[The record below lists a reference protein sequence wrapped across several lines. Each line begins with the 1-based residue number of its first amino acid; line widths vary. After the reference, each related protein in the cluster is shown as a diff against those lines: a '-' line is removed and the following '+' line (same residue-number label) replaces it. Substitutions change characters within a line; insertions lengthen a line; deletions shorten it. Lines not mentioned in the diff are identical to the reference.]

1 MVLML
6 FVVVTIAFLVSIL
19 PFFFPGS
26 LIGAL
31 GAGLNGVIGE
41 TLLHW
46 VDLTSTPLIERVPGA
61 YGGPAGMA
69 LTFSGVLALY
79 LPILIVLG
87 LILRGK

>member
-1 MVLML
+1 ML
-6 FVVVTIAFLVSIL
+6 FVVIAIAFLVSLL

-26 LIGAL
+26 VIGAL

-41 TLLHW
+41 TLLQW
-46 VDLTSTPLIERVPGA
+46 MDLTSTPLIERVPGA
-61 YGGPAGMA
+61 YGGPSGMA

-79 LPILIVLG
+79 LPLLIVLG

>member
-1 MVLML
+1 ML
-6 FVVVTIAFLVSIL
+6 FVVVAIAFLVSIL

-26 LIGAL
+26 IIGAL

-41 TLLHW
+41 TLLQW
-46 VDLTSTPLIERVPGA
+46 FDLTSTPLIERVPGA

-69 LTFSGVLALY
+69 LSFAGVLALY

>member
-1 MVLML
+1 ML
-6 FVVVTIAFLVSIL
+6 FVVVAIAFLVSIL

-26 LIGAL
+26 MIGAL
-31 GAGLNGVIGE
+31 GAGLNGIIGE
-41 TLLHW
+41 TLLQW
-46 VDLTSTPLIERVPGA
+46 FDLTSTPLVERVPGA

-79 LPILIVLG
+79 LPILVVLG